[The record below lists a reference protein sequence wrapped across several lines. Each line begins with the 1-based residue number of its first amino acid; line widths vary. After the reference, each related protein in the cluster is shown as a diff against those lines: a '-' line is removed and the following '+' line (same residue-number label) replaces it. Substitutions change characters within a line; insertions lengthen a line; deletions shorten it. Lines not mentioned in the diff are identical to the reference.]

1 MKPEITKIITTM
13 MESYDEYHYLDIAK
27 GIRSL
32 AKNWPSLT
40 DEEKK
45 EIEAAATAFLIMAVE
60 DEEDEEEISQEEK
73 LPQENFYEPTA
84 STYSNNSN
92 VKKIGLFRRK

>member
-13 MESYDEYHYLDIAK
+13 MESYDEYHYLAIAK

-40 DEEKK
+40 EDEKK
-45 EIEAAATAFLIMAVE
+45 EIEAAATAFSVMAIEHIE
-60 DEEDEEEISQEEK
+60 DEENLPQEN
-73 LPQENFYEPTA
+73 LSQENFYEPTA

>member
-13 MESYDEYHYLDIAK
+13 MESYDEYYEEDIAE

-40 DEEKK
+40 ENEKK
-45 EIEAAATAFLIMAVE
+45 
-60 DEEDEEEISQEEK
+60 K
-73 LPQENFYEPTA
+73 LKLLQLHFQ
-84 STYSNNSN
+84 
-92 VKKIGLFRRK
+92 LWQ